1 MNSHSQT
8 EATIIQKSSV
18 DVNVYNEGVCP
29 DDGST
34 LYASGNDIITVKI
47 QAPKL
52 ESLLISQEQPTNA
65 KWTGIYSLSNSL
77 SHELAKNKLINVD
90 IDFKKRSIQGSAPLE
105 INDRTFTLNA
115 HFDDA
120 GNISE
125 MFDIDTDSL
134 VSRNVLG
141 KIYQNYIYLELH
153 GVGSNSVQYVGGL
166 IAFPPPMSSSS
177 I

>member
-8 EATIIQKSSV
+8 EATSIQKSSV
-18 DVNVYNEGVCP
+18 DVNVYNKGVCP

-34 LYASGNDIITVKI
+34 FYVSGNDIITVKI
-47 QAPKL
+47 QAPPLIKL
-52 ESLLISQEQPTNA
+52 ELLLIGQEQPANA
-65 KWTGIYSLSNSL
+65 KWTGIYSLSNS
-77 SHELAKNKLINVD
+77 SPQELAKNKLINVD

-105 INDRTFTLNA
+105 INDGTFTLNA

-134 VSRNVLG
+134 VSRNVRG
-141 KIYQNYIYLELH
+141 KIYQNYIYLQLH

-166 IAFPPPMSSSS
+166 IAYPPDE
-177 I
+177 